1 MANKRDYYEVLGIE
15 KNATDDDIK
24 RAFRRKAKE
33 CHPDLHPNDKEA
45 EERFKEL
52 NEANEVLSDPD
63 KRARYDQFGFEDPM
77 GGMGGGN
84 PFGGM
89 DFGGMGGMGDILE
102 QMFGMGGMGGMGG
115 QRRNAPRQGADVRY
129 DLRISFEEAAKG
141 CVKSVEFYR
150 SENCTTC
157 KGTGAKPGTQPE
169 TCTMCKGA
177 GQIRQSNGWMS
188 TVRTCPGCGGAGK
201 VIKEKC
207 PGCGGTGRTRVKR
220 TLDLKVPAGVDDSI
234 VLTKRGEGEPGV
246 NGGPNGD
253 LNIRIVVR
261 PHKLF
266 RREGI
271 NLRLEVPI
279 SFTQAALGAEIDVP
293 TLDGSV
299 KYQIPEGTQ
308 TDTEFRIRGQGIQQL
323 GGNMKGDLIF
333 RVRVEI
339 PKRMTDK
346 QRDLLR
352 QFDEN
357 STGKEYE
364 QRKSFFDKVKDLF
377 N

>member
-33 CHPDLHPNDKEA
+33 CHPDLHPGDKDA

-63 KRARYDQFGFEDPM
+63 KRARYDQFGFEGPNM
-77 GGMGGGN
+77 GGMGGN

-89 DFGGMGGMGDILE
+89 DFGGMGGMGDIFDQL
-102 QMFGMGGMGGMGG
+102 FNGGMGGSA
-115 QRRNAPRQGADVRY
+115 QRRNAPRQGNDLRY
-129 DLRISFEEAAKG
+129 DLRITFEEAAKG
-141 CVKSVEFYR
+141 CTKSIEFYR
-150 SENCTTC
+150 QEQCTTC
-157 KGTGAKPGTQPE
+157 GGSGAKPGTQPV
-169 TCTMCKGA
+169 TCTMCKGS
-177 GQIRQSNGWMS
+177 GQIRQSGGWMT
-188 TVRTCPGCGGAGK
+188 TVRTCPGCGGS
-201 VIKEKC
+201 
-207 PGCGGTGRTRVKR
+207 GRTRVKR
-220 TLDLKVPAGVDDSI
+220 TFDLKVPAGVDNGN
-234 VLTKRGEGEPGV
+234 VLSRRGEGEPGV

-253 LNIRIVVR
+253 LYIQISVR

-266 RREGI
+266 KREGN
-271 NLRLEVPI
+271 NLHLDVPI

-293 TLDGSV
+293 TLDGKV
-299 KYQIPEGTQ
+299 KYAIPEGTQ
-308 TDTEFRIRGQGIQQL
+308 TDTEFRIRGEGIPQL
-323 GGNMKGDLIF
+323 GTTNKGDLIF

-346 QRDLLR
+346 QRELLR
-352 QFDEN
+352 QFDEQ

>member
-1 MANKRDYYEVLGIE
+1 MANKRDYYEVLGVE

-141 CVKSVEFYR
+141 CTKSVEFYR

-157 KGTGAKPGTQPE
+157 KGSGAKPGTQPE

-207 PGCGGTGRTRVKR
+207 TGCGGTGRTRVKR

-293 TLDGSV
+293 TLDGSQV
-299 KYQIPEGTQ
+299 PDSRGHPDGHRVPHPRPGHPAAGRPDEGRS
-308 TDTEFRIRGQGIQQL
+308 DLPRARGDPQALVRQAARPPPPVRRSVHRQG
-323 GGNMKGDLIF
+323 
-333 RVRVEI
+333 VRAEEVL
-339 PKRMTDK
+339 P
-346 QRDLLR
+346 
-352 QFDEN
+352 
-357 STGKEYE
+357 G
-364 QRKSFFDKVKDLF
+364 
-377 N
+377 